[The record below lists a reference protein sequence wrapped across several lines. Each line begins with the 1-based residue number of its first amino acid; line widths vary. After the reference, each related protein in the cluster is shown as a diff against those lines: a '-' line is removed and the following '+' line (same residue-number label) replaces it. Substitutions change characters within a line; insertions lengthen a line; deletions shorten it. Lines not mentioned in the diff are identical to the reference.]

1 MRITSRPHRLLA
13 TYLAALVATASVLA
27 GLCLAVNLLVDPLWY
42 LHGNLVTGVNF
53 AFNERVAKLNQLLPR
68 MQDYDCL
75 IMGSSR
81 TTLLPERR
89 FAGHHCFNLAFSG
102 GRINEFLL
110 YAHYL
115 RERGF
120 APSLLIVGVDPFDF
134 RGPMPDPDVPD
145 FIRADAE
152 PPSLL
157 RTYLSL
163 DALDFSIRTL
173 EDDSPHHRYY
183 DRDLNCRIEVRARVY
198 RPPRVLTPFPN
209 PTEIHSERAA
219 LYLQLRRMFPTARA
233 IGYVPPV
240 SAWTIARIS
249 LSGDLNGYLTAL
261 DHIAPG
267 FDEFLDFGIPS
278 AITATTSDT
287 LDGSHYSE
295 AVNARIA
302 VALQSGEPEPGVDWH
317 RQSSLAIAALY
328 RERLARLVPS
338 VTSPGAS
345 GRETIGGGAR
355 PVQFNSQRSHR
366 WSTDA
371 AVSR

>member
-1 MRITSRPHRLLA
+1 MRTKPRPHRLLA
-13 TYLAALVATASVLA
+13 THLAALVATASVIA
-27 GLCLAVNLLVDPLWY
+27 GLCLVVNLLVDPLWY
-42 LHGNLVTGVNF
+42 LHGNVVTGVNF
-53 AFNERVAKLNQLLPR
+53 AFNERVAKLNRFLPR

-81 TTLLPERR
+81 TTLLPEQR
-89 FAGHHCFNLAFSG
+89 FSGHRCFNLAFSG

-110 YAHYL
+110 YAEYL
-115 RERGF
+115 RARGF

-134 RGPMPDPDVPD
+134 RGPMPNPDVPD
-145 FIRADAE
+145 FVRRQAD

-173 EDDSPHHRYY
+173 KGDSPHHRYY
-183 DRDLNCRIEVRARVY
+183 DRNLNCRIEVRARVY
-198 RPPRVLTPFPN
+198 RPPRVLTPFPE
-209 PTEIHSERAA
+209 PSEVHTERAA
-219 LYLQLRRMFPTARA
+219 LYLRLRHMFPTARA

-240 SAWTIARIS
+240 SAWTIGRINI
-249 LSGDLNGYLTAL
+249 SGDLGGYLTAL
-261 DHIAPG
+261 AHIAPA

-278 AITATTSDT
+278 AITAATSDT

-302 VALQSGEPEPGVDWH
+302 AALQSGEPEPGVDWH
-317 RQSSLAIAALY
+317 GPSPQAIAELY

-338 VTSPGAS
+338 VSPSGAS
-345 GRETIGGGAR
+345 GRHSTGDGGQ
-355 PVQFNSQRSHR
+355 PLQFGPKRFYS
-366 WSTDA
+366 WSADSR
-371 AVSR
+371 VSR

>member
-1 MRITSRPHRLLA
+1 
-13 TYLAALVATASVLA
+13 VATASIIA
-27 GLCLAVNLLVDPLWY
+27 GLCLVINLLVDPLWY
-42 LHGNLVTGVNF
+42 LHGNVVTGVNF
-53 AFNERVAKLNQLLPR
+53 AFNERVAKMNQFLPR

-81 TTLLPERR
+81 TTLLPEQQ
-89 FAGHHCFNLAFSG
+89 FSGHRCFNLAFSG

-115 RERGF
+115 RARGF

-134 RGPMPDPDVPD
+134 RGPMPEPDIPD
-145 FIRADAE
+145 FVRTEAD

-173 EDDSPHHRYY
+173 KGDSPHHRYY
-183 DRDLNCRIEVRARVY
+183 DRNLNCRIEVRARVY
-198 RPPRVLTPFPN
+198 RPPRVLTPFPE
-209 PTEIHSERAA
+209 PSEVHAERAA
-219 LYLQLRRMFPTARA
+219 LYLQLRHMFPTARA

-249 LSGDLNGYLTAL
+249 LSRDLDGYLTAL
-261 DHIAPG
+261 DHIAAG

-278 AITATTSDT
+278 AITAATSET

-317 RQSSLAIAALY
+317 RQSPQAIAALY

-338 VTSPGAS
+338 ITLPGAS
-345 GRETIGGGAR
+345 GRQSTSDGVR
-355 PVQFNSQRSHR
+355 PVQFDPERSYS
-366 WSTDA
+366 WSADA